1 MHPRLFSKR
10 LLHWAKQHGRH
21 DLPWQQDKTR
31 YRVWVSE
38 IMLQQTQVATVIPY
52 YQKFMAA
59 FPDVKSL
66 ARATQDEVL
75 AHWSGLGYYARGRNL
90 HKSAII
96 VCDEHKGELPGNI
109 EQLQALPGIGRS
121 TAAAILSLTDNQP
134 EPILDGNVKRVLA
147 RYHGID
153 GWPGK
158 TEVLR
163 KLWQLSEEITP
174 QQHTGRFNQAM
185 MDLGAT
191 LCTRTRPGCTD
202 CPLASSCVAHSEGEP
217 EKYPGKKPKKNLP
230 IKSTAMML
238 LRNEHGAVKLERR
251 PPSGIWGGLWGLPEL
266 PMDAVGNVKMQ
277 RQWLQQQHLK
287 SKAKP
292 EKIAAFRH
300 TFSHYHLDITVFEL
314 AVSTAA
320 IAIMEDGHTLWYNG
334 DEWPGGMAAP
344 MNKIKALLAEPVAGE
359 LL

>member
-10 LLHWAKQHGRH
+10 LLDWARQHGRH

-52 YQKFMAA
+52 YEKFMTA
-59 FPDVKSL
+59 FPDVQIL
-66 ARATQDEVL
+66 ARATQDDVL

-96 VCDEHKGELPGNI
+96 ICEEHGAQLPGTI

-121 TAAAILSLTDNQP
+121 TAAAILSLTDNLP
-134 EPILDGNVKRVLA
+134 HAILDGNVKRVLA
-147 RYHGID
+147 RYRGIE

-158 TEVLR
+158 ASVQSS
-163 KLWQLSEEITP
+163 LWQLSEELTP
-174 QQHTGRFNQAM
+174 EKHTGRFNQAM

-191 LCTRTRPGCTD
+191 VCTRSRPGCEA
-202 CPLASSCVAHSEGEP
+202 CPLASACVAHSEGEP
-217 EKYPGKKPKKNLP
+217 QKYPGKKPKKNLP
-230 IKSTAMML
+230 VKSTAMML
-238 LRNEHGAVKLERR
+238 LRKDCGAVKLERR

-266 PMDAVGNVKMQ
+266 SLEDIGNTQKQ
-277 RQWLQQQHLK
+277 QQWLQQQHLK
-287 SKAKP
+287 SKATP
-292 EKIAAFRH
+292 EKVAAFRH
-300 TFSHYHLDITVFEL
+300 TFSHYHLDISVYEL
-314 AVSTAA
+314 AVKTTAV
-320 IAIMEDGHTLWYNG
+320 AIMEDGHTLWYNG
-334 DEWPGGMAAP
+334 DDWPGGMAAP
-344 MNKIKALLAEPVAGE
+344 MNKIKSLLVKPVAGE